1 MKIKKTSNA
10 SYTNIYVNLV
20 YGRSFKSFNGLRSLF
35 NSYEFNPF
43 QEMVFIV
50 IMSIL
55 NLYFHIFKRFSIF
68 LT

>member
-20 YGRSFKSFNGLRSLF
+20 YGRSFKSFTAFEVYLIHMNF
-35 NSYEFNPF
+35 KPF